1 MKRLFLLLLFFSFSL
16 FAAPVTLQ
24 WKLNEGDRIE
34 VLKTAEV
41 QSFIN
46 AKTNAVY
53 SERNII
59 DLTCK
64 KDNGNL
70 FNVNGTF
77 AVFTK
82 IKNESV
88 FKRTD
93 ISSSSF
99 WIQNNGVFKVS
110 KEFLM
115 PNLRHI
121 PSFPTKPVNVGDK
134 WNMEGEII
142 IDSLSIPFSITMPVH
157 YTLNKIEDEKSV
169 KIAYIEYSYLINQDI
184 KPGTVP
190 EDFPVQIKGRDTG
203 IIKWDITHNRPLD
216 FFNKYHVVF
225 IFNHDRMVTTYEWKM
240 NVDTKHTVYP
250 YITPK
255 EKTVKKEELDKEI
268 DNENITVE
276 ENEKGLVIRMG
287 EVLFAFDSAD
297 LKPETQKTLSDI
309 LNLIKAKYPDREII
323 VEGHTDN
330 TGNPHYNQSLSEKRA
345 SNVASV
351 IINGVDHDKVSYIG
365 HGEKF
370 PIEKNNTAE
379 GRKKNRRVDIIIK
392 LN

>member
-379 GRKKNRRVDIIIK
+379 GRKKNRRVDISIK